1 MSDQGFAGNAGEW
14 GGPGGNAGG
23 GPTVNAGRC
32 LGCGYN
38 LRGLAMDGRCPEC
51 GWSISWSLGGARLHH
66 ADGLWRQRVGSG
78 LGWLFLANLLSL
90 IGPTGLSMIGSAL
103 PTGVIVAMSL
113 ALAVG
118 IYGASIGGA
127 WLATD
132 PEPRRIEDT
141 DRVPRQWARWG
152 LVVGAAAGLLSEALI
167 WAVPPGVAGSL
178 FSFASLVAFMIG
190 AFALYTYLPSFAQRE
205 GRWRLA
211 RHTRWVKWGITVTL
225 GLVLV
230 QSVLAT
236 FSSPSL
242 LATPRPRAVSSPVAP
257 GAFVACGF
265 GIFMLVFVI
274 WELVVL
280 FQYRKLFLL
289 SNPAQ
294 RVP

>member
-90 IGPTGLSMIGSAL
+90 IGPTGLGMIGSAL

-132 PEPRRIEDT
+132 PEPRRVEDT

-152 LVVGAAAGLLSEALI
+152 FVVGGVIAGGAR
-167 WAVPPGVAGSL
+167 GVRGLWLWDIHACVCHLG
-178 FSFASLVAFMIG
+178 IGG
-190 AFALYTYLPSFAQRE
+190 AFAIPQAVFA
-205 GRWRLA
+205 
-211 RHTRWVKWGITVTL
+211 K
-225 GLVLV
+225 
-230 QSVLAT
+230 
-236 FSSPSL
+236 
-242 LATPRPRAVSSPVAP
+242 RPRATRAVAREGASPR
-257 GAFVACGF
+257 ACW
-265 GIFMLVFVI
+265 L
-274 WELVVL
+274 
-280 FQYRKLFLL
+280 
-289 SNPAQ
+289 
-294 RVP
+294 